1 MFLGYKVN
9 TKGLKVCPDKVD
21 AVLSLPCLKCLKD
34 VKKLNG
40 KLASLNRF
48 LARSTEKSLPFFK
61 TLKKC
66 TKKSD
71 FHWTTKAEEAFKQM
85 KHLKAEL
92 PMLTAPMEKEEL
104 IVYLATE
111 KETLSAVLLTERE
124 AKQMPIYF
132 VSRALR
138 AVIEVA
144 AATIRSHICEAM
156 KDKYVIEDGIGRPS
170 KTATFLFSVL
180 RKLTDKAPAALG
192 PYSQAIKA
200 NNTLFVSGVLGLI
213 PETGKFV
220 SDNVEEQ
227 TEQVLKNMGE
237 ILKASGVSYSSVV
250 KITIM
255 LADLKDFK
263 LMRSMLN
270 IFLHQ
275 LLRAQR
281 TRYNLQ
287 VVLISN
293 LDAGNPLHVHNSD
306 NSSSI
311 LVPFKLLGI
320 ENYRMWN
327 NAMKLALQARN
338 KYGFVDGTCLR
349 ESYVESDVL
358 CAQWDRCNAMVL
370 TWIMNVV
377 SSDVYMGLVYSEN
390 AADVWKELSETY
402 DKVDGSIVYNLIQKI
417 GSVKQGGSTV
427 ADYYHKLNSL
437 WREFDAITKVPKCVC
452 LVKCACATK
461 LLFSLGILFYVKDS
475 YATVSREE
483 SHRGIPETSETIDS
497 KLNATSFAVKTF
509 NQNKRGYKKP
519 NTPKQNGFRSNFN
532 ANSDTKGSDKQPF
545 ACNSPTSFIANQ
557 MQKLLNLINDSTSGN
572 TESNMAGRVS
582 FFNGNEWFNVNFSKF
597 YCGNSK
603 FLVKTITLG
612 WIIDSGA
619 NQHLT
624 TSTIGMINVVDIS
637 NLNITVGHPN
647 GTVATIS
654 HIGDLRLSNN
664 VILHDVLVVPGYCVS
679 LLSVNK
685 LIKDSKLFVG
695 FDEDKC
701 YIQDLVKGITLGTGS
716 ESGGLYLFDDN
727 KKKCLGNSNNVM
739 AFNVSKDLWHCRLGH
754 PADQVLNVLKHDLN
768 LTKNTNVS
776 VCETC
781 HRAKQTREPFPL
793 SDHKSVKLGELV
805 HLDLWGPYKV
815 SSREGFKFFLTIVD
829 DFSRAV
835 WTYLLKT
842 KDEVFEHIVSFIN
855 LIHNQFNIKIKTFR
869 SDNGTEFV
877 NKKIFSLFVDLEIIH
892 QTSCPHTPQQ
902 NRIAERKHR
911 HLLNVARS
919 LMFQGG
925 IPLNF
930 WSGCI
935 LTAVF
940 LINRLPSSVF
950 SGRSPYELLYKKKP
964 NLSLLKCFGC
974 LCFSTILNNS
984 DKFTSR
990 SEKCVFIGYSSVK
1003 KAYKLLSLDNRRVFF
1018 SRDVKFYE
1026 TVYPFKM
1033 KNTKGNDLA
1042 DIDYTNE
1049 AELVTFFD
1057 NQTLPRPNDEER
1069 ATPCEEGRD
1078 TSTSEVASV
1087 QPLEVDSATHI
1098 GDNLQ
1103 SEGNFLDQNPV
1114 QFIPDSSRDNSEE
1127 VQPSVRRSSRP
1138 SKLPA
1143 KLNDFVLD
1151 SKLKYGIEK
1160 HVNYSK
1166 LNNVNYCFA
1175 TTLNKSVEPTNYYE
1189 AIKDPRWVEAMNLE
1203 IEALTRNNTW
1213 TLTDLPHG
1221 RKAIANKWLYKIKY
1235 KSSGLVDKF
1244 KARVVAKGFSQ
1255 REGIDFDETFSPV
1268 VKMVTVR
1275 CLICIAVSNDWPLS
1289 QLDVNNAFLY
1299 GDLNEDIYM
1308 SLPLGF
1314 ECADKNK
1321 VCKLNKALYGLK
1333 QAPRQWNAKLTT
1345 VLVEHGFVQSKF
1357 DYSLYI
1363 KHSNDL
1369 FVALLVYVDDFIITG
1384 NNIDEIENFK
1394 SYLKSKFMIKD
1405 LGAMKYFLG
1414 IEILDNANGICMT
1427 QRKYCLELIHEFGL
1441 LDAKPV
1447 TTPLPENCV
1456 LAVNESDSDKSL
1468 KNIFEYQ
1475 KLLGKLIYLTHTR
1488 PDISYVVH
1496 CLSQHMHAPLQSHLR
1511 IALRV
1516 IRYLKNSPG
1525 TGIQIFKDK
1534 NLKLSC
1540 FTDADW
1546 AKCLRT
1552 RKSVSGF
1559 CVFFGKSLVSWK
1571 SKKQTTISRSSAEAE
1586 YRCMASATCEI
1597 MWLINLLGDLCIKGQ
1612 LPVNLYS
1619 DSSSAIQIAANPVF
1633 HERTKH
1639 FEVDV
1644 HFIREK
1650 VQNGVINTIKVDS
1663 ADQTGIHSLPR
1674 VLVPSTRNHM
1684 KTLQPA
1690 KSVNM
1695 FGTSLF
1701 PVWADITITDLIILR
1716 VKVRCHELRAIIFNQ
1731 VQNKCW
1737 KECFTLPGG
1746 VSGQIETISS
1756 SLIQIFEKMVE
1767 YDNLDSENIPAMMLD
1782 DSCLNQQSFNCC
1794 LMGKVKNFESLS
1806 NLKVVLINEGF
1817 DNIDLKY
1824 MGGYWVMIKFQS
1836 EEAKK
1841 TFQSNVGIGTW
1852 SGFVSGQKLPPLA
1865 STDFFVEGRVAWVD
1879 IEGVPLKMWSDN
1891 TFKRIASKWGTLI
1904 HADSYEDGNFYT
1916 KRICINTNITSNIL
1930 VSFKIIYHGKL
1941 FWVQAKEVLGWE
1953 PDFMEDNDDDS
1964 DNDDDLINDLKKD
1977 EELEGDSDTE
1987 AVPDTIFDIS
1997 HFS

>member
-1 MFLGYKVN
+1 M
-9 TKGLKVCPDKVD
+9 
-21 AVLSLPCLKCLKD
+21 
-34 VKKLNG
+34 
-40 KLASLNRF
+40 
-48 LARSTEKSLPFFK
+48 
-61 TLKKC
+61 
-66 TKKSD
+66 
-71 FHWTTKAEEAFKQM
+71 
-85 KHLKAEL
+85 
-92 PMLTAPMEKEEL
+92 
-104 IVYLATE
+104 
-111 KETLSAVLLTERE
+111 
-124 AKQMPIYF
+124 
-132 VSRALR
+132 
-138 AVIEVA
+138 A
-144 AATIRSHICEAM
+144 AA
-156 KDKYVIEDGIGRPS
+156 
-170 KTATFLFSVL
+170 
-180 RKLTDKAPAALG
+180 AP
-192 PYSQAIKA
+192 P
-200 NNTLFVSGVLGLI
+200 TPPV
-213 PETGKFV
+213 TGGGGG
-220 SDNVEEQ
+220 DNP
-227 TEQVLKNMGE
+227 
-237 ILKASGVSYSSVV
+237 
-250 KITIM
+250 
-255 LADLKDFK
+255 
-263 LMRSMLN
+263 
-270 IFLHQ
+270 
-275 LLRAQR
+275 
-281 TRYNLQ
+281 Q

-306 NSSSI
+306 NSSSV
-311 LVPFKLLGI
+311 LVPFKLLGT

-338 KYGFVDGTCLR
+338 KYGFVDGTCLK
-349 ESYVESDVL
+349 ESYAESDVL

-417 GSVKQGGSTV
+417 RFVKQGGSTV
-427 ADYYHKLNSL
+427 ADYYHKLNSF
-437 WREFDAITKVPKCVC
+437 WREFDAIAKVPKYVC
-452 LVKCACATK
+452 LVKCACVVR
-461 LLFSLGILFYVKDS
+461 ILFYVKDS
-475 YATVSREE
+475 YDTVSREE
-483 SHRGIPETSETIDS
+483 SYRGIPETSETIDS

-509 NQNKRGYKKP
+509 NQNKRGNNNTSFNRNNNNYNRGNGSNNNRGPNPNLLCKNCGFTGHTIERCYELIGYPPGYKKP
-519 NTPKQNGFRSNFN
+519 NAPKQNGFRSNFN
-532 ANSDTKGSDKQPF
+532 ANSDTKGSDKQPS
-545 ACNSPTSFIANQ
+545 ACNSPTSFTADQ

-572 TESNMAGRVS
+572 TQSNMAGRVS
-582 FFNGNEWFNVNFSKF
+582 FFNGNAWFNVNFSKF

-739 AFNVSKDLWHCRLGH
+739 AFNVSKDFMHCRICH
-754 PADQVLNVLKHDLN
+754 PSWTKFLN
-768 LTKNTNVS
+768 S
-776 VCETC
+776 
-781 HRAKQTREPFPL
+781 QTDNEKPFPL

-829 DFSRAV
+829 DFSRAL
-835 WTYLLKT
+835 WTYLLKI
-842 KDEVFEHIVSFIN
+842 KDEVFEHI
-855 LIHNQFNIKIKTFR
+855 
-869 SDNGTEFV
+869 
-877 NKKIFSLFVDLEIIH
+877 KIFSLFADLGIIH

-902 NRIAERKHR
+902 NGIAERKHR

-930 WSGCI
+930 WSDCI

-940 LINRLPSSVF
+940 LINRLPSSV
-950 SGRSPYELLYKKKP
+950 L
-964 NLSLLKCFGC
+964 
-974 LCFSTILNNS
+974 S
-984 DKFTSR
+984 DKS
-990 SEKCVFIGYSSVK
+990 
-1003 KAYKLLSLDNRRVFF
+1003 
-1018 SRDVKFYE
+1018 
-1026 TVYPFKM
+1026 
-1033 KNTKGNDLA
+1033 
-1042 DIDYTNE
+1042 
-1049 AELVTFFD
+1049 
-1057 NQTLPRPNDEER
+1057 
-1069 ATPCEEGRD
+1069 
-1078 TSTSEVASV
+1078 
-1087 QPLEVDSATHI
+1087 H
-1098 GDNLQ
+1098 
-1103 SEGNFLDQNPV
+1103 V

-1384 NNIDEIENFK
+1384 NNIDEIKNFK

-1405 LGAMKYFLG
+1405 LGAIKYFLG
-1414 IEILDNANGICMT
+1414 IEILDNSN
-1427 QRKYCLELIHEFGL
+1427 
-1441 LDAKPV
+1441 V
-1447 TTPLPENCV
+1447 TTPLLENYV

-1475 KLLGKLIYLTHTR
+1475 KLLGKLIYLTYTR
-1488 PDISYVVH
+1488 PDISYDVH
-1496 CLSQHMHAPLQSHLR
+1496 CLSQHMHTPLQSHLR
-1511 IALRV
+1511 IALKV
-1516 IRYLKNSPG
+1516 IRYLKNSPR

-1534 NLKLSC
+1534 NLKLCC

-1552 RKSVSGF
+1552 KKSVSGL
-1559 CVFFGKSLVSWK
+1559 CVFFRKSFHGKARNKPLYPDPLQRLSIDAWLVPLVKSCGRLISW
-1571 SKKQTTISRSSAEAE
+1571 
-1586 YRCMASATCEI
+1586 
-1597 MWLINLLGDLCIKGQ
+1597 
-1612 LPVNLYS
+1612 
-1619 DSSSAIQIAANPVF
+1619 
-1633 HERTKH
+1633 
-1639 FEVDV
+1639 VDV

-1650 VQNGVINTIKVDS
+1650 VQDGVINTIKVDY
-1663 ADQTGIHSLPR
+1663 ADQT
-1674 VLVPSTRNHM
+1674 
-1684 KTLQPA
+1684 A
-1690 KSVNM
+1690 
-1695 FGTSLF
+1695 
-1701 PVWADITITDLIILR
+1701 
-1716 VKVRCHELRAIIFNQ
+1716 
-1731 VQNKCW
+1731 
-1737 KECFTLPGG
+1737 
-1746 VSGQIETISS
+1746 
-1756 SLIQIFEKMVE
+1756 
-1767 YDNLDSENIPAMMLD
+1767 
-1782 DSCLNQQSFNCC
+1782 
-1794 LMGKVKNFESLS
+1794 
-1806 NLKVVLINEGF
+1806 
-1817 DNIDLKY
+1817 
-1824 MGGYWVMIKFQS
+1824 
-1836 EEAKK
+1836 
-1841 TFQSNVGIGTW
+1841 
-1852 SGFVSGQKLPPLA
+1852 
-1865 STDFFVEGRVAWVD
+1865 
-1879 IEGVPLKMWSDN
+1879 
-1891 TFKRIASKWGTLI
+1891 
-1904 HADSYEDGNFYT
+1904 
-1916 KRICINTNITSNIL
+1916 NIL
-1930 VSFKIIYHGKL
+1930 TKGLGPLLEFH
-1941 FWVQAKEVLGWE
+1941 EVRDPLLLSGERWCWTCSWAYLLMD
-1953 PDFMEDNDDDS
+1953 PTGVVKAQWF
-1964 DNDDDLINDLKKD
+1964 L
-1977 EELEGDSDTE
+1977 
-1987 AVPDTIFDIS
+1987 
-1997 HFS
+1997 